1 MMRSASR
8 TTSAPADMPGSELL
22 PEVAEQEF
30 GEMSDSSVSSNDSFG
45 QTTERIRDV
54 TTTPQVA
61 PQSANTPTT
70 TPTAARTTPSGG
82 NGHSR
87 DRHPPHYGSRGDQQ
101 KPTAPPLFNL
111 SAADSEA
118 YRKRSSSVTGVP
130 GYFTSTP
137 STTASRLPQSPPI
150 TLPPILPTLENRSSP
165 TKSAS
170 TKQKLFSR
178 PSKIVTN
185 AAHGLAHTMSQA
197 KSPTSPIFSRGGS
210 SGGGHGG
217 GHSHSLGPLHIHHLH
232 RHDSDASTAHTP
244 EYGPP
249 GSLYASTV
257 NTPSPGAAPS
267 PPILPLAPTAPPQKS
282 RNPLL
287 RTRKDSNPSLLSSAH
302 SIISSHRP
310 SLDLLGRPS
319 LDTLG
324 GGGALPNSPSS
335 SMFGPLQ
342 LQKSISTLDI
352 RSASAHATSSTY
364 DSWLTSDVWPLLS
377 ARVLPLFSG
386 EGLRVP
392 VEDLNKL
399 MISHIRRC
407 VGDNTTYT
415 LLDDLHDLLEVGMT
429 SLNQP
434 PLTSSSLPPERLI
447 PRLVEVWEFFFG
459 RVLPYLEAVFLP
471 LQKEWKG
478 VGSVLSER
486 GSEMVW
492 GAERGEIDIRR
503 IALMEFR
510 DVVILPNQKVFE
522 RLHGVFSSLR
532 LDIDSAQNITDTA
545 SRLLQCVSVLASI
558 LSGDEKQAGMDKRAF
573 SFSSSTP
580 FLGSILM
587 VRCSCQNAKR

>member
-1 MMRSASR
+1 MQSASR
-8 TTSAPADMPGSELL
+8 TTSAPANMPDSELL
-22 PEVAEQEF
+22 SEVAEQEP
-30 GEMSDSSVSSNDSFG
+30 GEMSDSSVSSNDSLG
-45 QTTERIRDV
+45 HKRERDV
-54 TTTPQVA
+54 TTTPQA
-61 PQSANTPTT
+61 AHHSANTPIT

-82 NGHSR
+82 TSHSR
-87 DRHPPHYGSRGDQQ
+87 DRHPPHYGSRGDPQ
-101 KPTAPPLFNL
+101 KQTAPPQFNL
-111 SAADSEA
+111 SDADSEA
-118 YRKRSSSVTGVP
+118 YRKRASSVTGVP

-150 TLPPILPTLENRSSP
+150 TLPPIPPSLENRSSP
-165 TKSAS
+165 TKSAT

-210 SGGGHGG
+210 SGGGGHGG

-257 NTPSPGAAPS
+257 NTPSPGAATS
-267 PPILPLAPTAPPQKS
+267 PPILPLAPTALPQKS

-287 RTRKDSNPSLLSSAH
+287 RTRKDSNPSLLSSTH

-324 GGGALPNSPSS
+324 GGGARPNSPSS

-352 RSASAHATSSTY
+352 RSASAHATSSTS

-392 VEDLNKL
+392 VEDLNRL

-407 VGDNTTYT
+407 VGDNTAYT

-492 GAERGEIDIRR
+492 GDERGEIDIRR

-510 DVVILPNQKVFE
+510 DVVILPNQKAFE

-558 LSGDEKQAGMDKRAF
+558 LSGDEKQASMDKRAF
-573 SFSSSTP
+573 SLFSSTP

-587 VRCSCQNAKR
+587 ARCSCQNVEG